1 MGLRIGTGRSATT
14 LFAERQLSI
23 HRARKQRSM
32 ERIASG
38 RRINSAA
45 DDPAGFVLS
54 QRLEAR
60 IRSTQQARR
69 NTYDGLSVVQIG
81 EAALGET
88 SGLLVRIREL
98 AVQSAN
104 GTLGDA
110 ERAAIGEEA
119 EALLDEVDRI
129 AQSTR
134 FGRTR
139 LLDGTTDLAI
149 VSDADA
155 TDPLAV
161 SAVDATRAAL
171 GLGGI
176 DLGADQATSRS
187 AFDALDAA
195 IDRVA
200 SERGRLGTQ
209 ANLLESRARQSLVEE
224 ENLRAANSRI
234 VDADMAEET
243 AELARAQLLEQTTIQ
258 VLVEERKQE
267 KLILELL
274 DAATEG

>member
-1 MGLRIGTGRSATT
+1 
-14 LFAERQLSI
+14 
-23 HRARKQRSM
+23 M
-32 ERIASG
+32 ERLASG

-69 NTYDGLSVVQIG
+69 NLFDGISVVQIG
-81 EAALGET
+81 ESALGET
-88 SGLLVRIREL
+88 SGLLVRVREL

-129 AQSTR
+129 AQTTR
-134 FGRTR
+134 FGRQR
-139 LLDGTTDLAI
+139 LLDGSTDIAI

-155 TDPLAV
+155 TDPLGVA
-161 SAVDATRAAL
+161 SVDASRTAL
-171 GLGGI
+171 GLSGI
-176 DLGADQATSRS
+176 DLGTDEATSRS
-187 AFDALDAA
+187 AFATLDAA
-195 IDRVA
+195 IRQVA

-209 ANLLESRARQSLVEE
+209 QNVLESRVRQSLIEE
-224 ENLRAANSRI
+224 ENLRAAHTRI
-234 VDADMAEET
+234 VDADVAEET
-243 AELARAQLLEQTTIQ
+243 AELARAQLLEQTTVQ

-267 KLILELL
+267 RLILELL
-274 DAATEG
+274 EAATEA

>member
-1 MGLRIGTGRSATT
+1 
-14 LFAERQLSI
+14 
-23 HRARKQRSM
+23 M

-129 AQSTR
+129 AQTTR

-176 DLGADQATSRS
+176 DLGADQATSRA

-209 ANLLESRARQSLVEE
+209 ANVLESRARQSLVEE

-243 AELARAQLLEQTTIQ
+243 AELARSQLLEQTTIQ

-274 DAATEG
+274 EAATES